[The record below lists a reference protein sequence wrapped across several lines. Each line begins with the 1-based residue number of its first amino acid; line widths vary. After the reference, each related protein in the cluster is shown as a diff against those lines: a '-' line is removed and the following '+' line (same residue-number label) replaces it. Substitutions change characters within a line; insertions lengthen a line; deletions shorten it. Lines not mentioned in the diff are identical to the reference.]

1 MTKQEEAD
9 ARLGFAALARGGL
22 IPPPPPG
29 SPYDVIE
36 TDRPGWSNIVGLT
49 RYLVGQASDPPD
61 RRELRPPAV
70 ADGRLRLLVDTVEAA
85 AAGLGADRARCRRR
99 GRDPRGRC
107 PQRAGRSAGGG
118 SSPAT
123 AAVSRIAS
131 IRGRGS
137 TSP

>member
-29 SPYDVIE
+29 PPYDVIE

-61 RRELRPPAV
+61 RRELRPP
-70 ADGRLRLLVDTVEAA
+70 LLTDACGCWSTPS
-85 AAGLGADRARCRRR
+85 RRR
-99 GRDPRGRC
+99 PPMSATRWTKRGR
-107 PQRAGRSAGGG
+107 RIVAGD
-118 SSPAT
+118 SSCQ
-123 AAVSRIAS
+123 SN
-131 IRGRGS
+131 
-137 TSP
+137 

>member
-29 SPYDVIE
+29 PPYDVIE

-85 AAGLGADRARCRRR
+85 AADVRHALDEAREADRRRR
-99 GRDPRGRC
+99 
-107 PQRAGRSAGGG
+107 QQLSVELSRSV
-118 SSPAT
+118 
-123 AAVSRIAS
+123 AAA
-131 IRGRGS
+131 